1 MKNASKY
8 LTIYF
13 VVNMT
18 IKLIMFALRNWI

>member
-1 MKNASKY
+1 MKNTLRY

-18 IKLIMFALRNWI
+18 IKLIMYALRNWV